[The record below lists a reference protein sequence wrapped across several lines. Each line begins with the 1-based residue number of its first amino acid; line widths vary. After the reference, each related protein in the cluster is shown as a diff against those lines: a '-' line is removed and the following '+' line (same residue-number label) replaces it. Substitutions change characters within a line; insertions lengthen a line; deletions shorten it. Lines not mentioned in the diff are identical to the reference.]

1 MRRHSAVIHEVE
13 HDRFPSS
20 ALTVAA
26 CGAGG
31 VGFVAASGLAGGF
44 FGVSDAGWLVAG
56 GGVAVVGAAA
66 GALGRWWSTRK
77 TVTDIASERH
87 AARHDALTGLVN
99 RAELYRE
106 LEESL
111 VWAAR
116 DKTVVGVLFLDLNKF
131 KIVND
136 TLGHDAGDELLKVV
150 AARLRATI
158 RSTDVVARL
167 GGDEFVVVCRD
178 LLVGDSVLNVAS
190 QIQRRFR
197 EPVAL
202 GSTLHEVGASIGIA
216 IAGPGDRRSPED
228 LLRDADAA
236 MYTAKRER
244 APYKVFDDSHR
255 SHLADQAAVE
265 TELTRALA
273 EDQFVVFYQPVL
285 DVVEHDLVGYE
296 ALLRWRHPE
305 RGLIEPKD
313 FLPAADRVGIM
324 PRLGAT
330 VLREVCAQI
339 AVWNHLNPAARNLR
353 VSVNLAEQQL
363 TDPNFALELGELLQW
378 SDVAPSQIVVEVSER
393 LMSSHVE
400 ELDVLR
406 QLREL
411 GVTVAI
417 DGFGTGG
424 LSFSHA
430 HSLDMAGIVKID
442 RSFVR
447 GLPHDEVAL
456 SVVEAIVAMARPL
469 GLTVLAEGVERP
481 EQLDLLR
488 AAGIRLMQGY
498 LFNAPDYAEVVD
510 PGRWFEAW
518 GAPEDPTI
526 GLLPAVT

>member
-1 MRRHSAVIHEVE
+1 MTRRCAVISAVEQ
-13 HDRFPSS
+13 DRFPSS

-31 VGFVAASGLAGGF
+31 VGIVAASGVAGGY
-44 FGVSDAGWLVAG
+44 FGMAEAGWLVAG
-56 GGVAVVGAAA
+56 GGVAVAGASV
-66 GALGRWWSTRK
+66 GALGRWWRNRK
-77 TVTDIASERH
+77 AATDIASERH

-99 RAELYRE
+99 RAELFRE
-106 LEESL
+106 LKESL

-190 QIQRRFR
+190 SIQRRFR

-216 IAGPGDRRSPED
+216 IAGPGDRRTPED
-228 LLRDADAA
+228 LVRDADAA

-244 APYKVFDDSHR
+244 APYKLFDDSHR
-255 SHLADQAAVE
+255 SQLADQAAVE
-265 TELTRALA
+265 AELTRALA
-273 EDQFVVFYQPVL
+273 ENQFMVFYQPII
-285 DVVEHDLVGYE
+285 DVIEHDLVGYE

-324 PRLGAT
+324 PKLGAT

-339 AVWNHLNPAARNLR
+339 AVWNHLNPVARRLR
-353 VSVNLAEQQL
+353 V
-363 TDPNFALELGELLQW
+363 
-378 SDVAPSQIVVEVSER
+378 
-393 LMSSHVE
+393 
-400 ELDVLR
+400 
-406 QLREL
+406 
-411 GVTVAI
+411 
-417 DGFGTGG
+417 
-424 LSFSHA
+424 
-430 HSLDMAGIVKID
+430 
-442 RSFVR
+442 
-447 GLPHDEVAL
+447 
-456 SVVEAIVAMARPL
+456 
-469 GLTVLAEGVERP
+469 
-481 EQLDLLR
+481 
-488 AAGIRLMQGY
+488 
-498 LFNAPDYAEVVD
+498 
-510 PGRWFEAW
+510 
-518 GAPEDPTI
+518 
-526 GLLPAVT
+526 